1 MKRFILLSILVSL
14 LLSTQA
20 QTTRRM
26 APDSIFAITMQ
37 QDTLSLD
44 SLRDQYPF
52 VMLEFFFAESEL
64 CKETSPSIS
73 QAYKD
78 LGYNNNDV
86 FILSINVDNNNAE
99 CQHYI
104 DTLLLETPMASGLQG
119 GGDII
124 ADSFNIQSY
133 PTVIL
138 IGADSIGEEIIS
150 IDTADNDD
158 IDTTWG
164 NYNYNI
170 QENDIWPIYSSND
183 ILEVLAGYGITGL
196 FAAPKTKDV
205 AFLIYPNPNNGQFF
219 VRNEDLEPNQSF
231 EYQIVDISGKV
242 LQEGKLSHSTENSV
256 NITGL
261 RTGIYFYRI
270 KTENKY
276 FTQKLII
283 Q

>member
-1 MKRFILLSILVSL
+1 MKRFILSAVLVSL
-14 LLSTQA
+14 LLSIQA

-26 APDSIFAITMQ
+26 VPDSIFAITMQ

-44 SLRDQYPF
+44 SLRDQYQF
-52 VMLEFFFAESEL
+52 VMFEFYFAESEL

-86 FILSINVDNNNAE
+86 FILSINVGNNNSE
-99 CQHYI
+99 CQNYI
-104 DTLLLETPMASGLQG
+104 DTLSLETPMASGLQG
-119 GGDII
+119 GGNIVT
-124 ADSFNIQSY
+124 DSFNIQSY
-133 PTVIL
+133 PTIIL
-138 IGADSIGEEIIS
+138 IGADNIGEEIIS
-150 IDTADNDD
+150 IDTADNGD

-164 NYNYNI
+164 DYNYNI
-170 QENDIWPIYSSND
+170 YEQDIWPIYSSND

-196 FAAPKTKDV
+196 FTAPQIKEV
-205 AFLIYPNPNNGQFF
+205 AFQIYPNPNNGQFF
-219 VRNEDLEPNQSF
+219 VRTEDLDLNQII
-231 EYQIVDISGKV
+231 EYQIIDISGKL
-242 LQEGKLSHSTENSV
+242 LQEGKLNNSTETSV

-261 RTGIYFYRI
+261 KTGIYFYRI
-270 KTENKY
+270 KTKSKY